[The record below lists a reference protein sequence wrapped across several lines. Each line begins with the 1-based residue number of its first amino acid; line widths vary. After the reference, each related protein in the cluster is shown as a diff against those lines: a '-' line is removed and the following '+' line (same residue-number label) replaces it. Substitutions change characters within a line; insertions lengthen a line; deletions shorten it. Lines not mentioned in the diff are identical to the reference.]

1 MTSLLL
7 SGSETKMD
15 SFLMVALVHRECW
28 RRLGWGK
35 GILIQRISGACCQ
48 PGFWARMN
56 VSKLESN
63 YLYSQLAKEARS
75 FLWGHLTDWQKEVF
89 LEYFLCDFLAD
100 GGGGRL
106 YLSHGME
113 RSRPYCWAPI
123 IKFHTPWF
131 CLINLGQ
138 SSELWVKGS
147 EVFIHFHEWVV
158 WAHPSTYLDSQHLEK
173 IQGNCAPVN
182 FIKRHKPCCTFGWS
196 FEKEYTQSQ
205 KIVLIY
211 WCLLWVLKFHK

>member
-1 MTSLLL
+1 MTSPLL

-15 SFLMVALVHRECW
+15 SFPMVALVHRECR

-35 GILIQRISGACCQ
+35 GVLIQRMSEACCQ

-56 VSKLESN
+56 VSKLKSN
-63 YLYSQLAKEARS
+63 YLYSQLAKGAWR
-75 FLWGHLTDWQKEVF
+75 FLWGHLPDWQKEVS
-89 LEYFLCDFLAD
+89 LEYFPCDFLAD

-106 YLSHGME
+106 YLSHRME
-113 RSRPYCWAPI
+113 RSWPDCWAPI

-131 CLINLGQ
+131 CPINLGQ
-138 SSELWVKGS
+138 SSELWVKVS

-158 WAHPSTYLDSQHLEK
+158 WTHPSTYLDSQHLEK

-182 FIKRHKPCCTFGWS
+182 FIKRHKSCCTFGWS
-196 FEKEYTQSQ
+196 FEKEYTQPQ
-205 KIVLIY
+205 KIVFIY